1 MEKNYITITQ
11 LSKYLKYKFDGDPN
25 LTNVYLKGEI
35 SNFKAH
41 TRGHFYFT
49 LKDEGSRINA
59 VMFSSSASKL
69 KFTPI
74 DGMKVLVT
82 GKVTVYEATGGYQIY
97 VNDMLEDG
105 VGNLYIAFEQL
116 KKKLEQE
123 GLFAKEHK
131 KKIPRMP
138 KKIGIVTASTGAAI
152 RDILTTL
159 KRRYPVVETI
169 LFPALVQGASAASDI
184 ARKIEIANTYDIDT
198 LIVGRGGGS
207 IEDLWPFNEEIVARA
222 IYNSKVPVISA
233 VGHEIDFTIADFVAD
248 LRAPTPTAA
257 AELAVVDINTV
268 IDYLEKSRTR
278 SYQAIRQLIEN
289 KTLIL
294 NNLKESYILKK
305 PSNIYE
311 VKEQK
316 LDMLID
322 RLNISMKNT
331 VEKYNVRLFKTTNS
345 YVLNNPSI
353 LYLSK
358 QENLKNIYKRLNKEI
373 DIILTNNKTKLFKLE
388 NSYVLT
394 NPSILYKYKE
404 QNLISII
411 SKLEVLNPLNT
422 LKRGYAIIR
431 KKDTVINDIKDISK
445 NDEISIQVK
454 NGNIITKVMKV
465 SDNNGN

>member
-41 TRGHFYFT
+41 TRGHYYFT

-59 VMFSSSASKL
+59 VMFASSASKL

-82 GKVTVYEATGGYQIY
+82 GKVTIYEATGGYQIY

-116 KKKLEQE
+116 KKKLESE
-123 GLFAKEHK
+123 GLFDKEHK

-138 KKIGIVTASTGAAI
+138 KRVGIVTASTGAAI
-152 RDILTTL
+152 RDILTTI
-159 KRRYPVVETI
+159 KRRYPITETI
-169 LFPALVQGASAASDI
+169 LFPALVQGKDAAADI

-233 VGHEIDFTIADFVAD
+233 VGHEVDFTIADFVAD

-268 IDYLEKSRTR
+268 IDYLEKAKNR
-278 SYQAIRQLIEN
+278 SYQSIRKLIEN
-289 KTLIL
+289 KMLIL
-294 NNLKESYILKK
+294 NNLKDSYILKK
-305 PSNIYE
+305 PTNIYE
-311 VKEQK
+311 VKEQL
-316 LDMLID
+316 LDILID
-322 RLNISMKNT
+322 RTNISMKNII
-331 VEKYNVRLFKTTNS
+331 EKYNVRLFKTTNS
-345 YVLNNPSI
+345 YVLNNPNI
-353 LYLSK
+353 LYLGK
-358 QENLKNIYKRLNKEI
+358 LENLKNINHRLNKEI
-373 DIILTNNKTKLFKLE
+373 EIILNDYKSKMFKLE
-388 NSYVLT
+388 NSFVLN
-394 NPSILYKYKE
+394 NPDILYKYKE
-404 QNLISII
+404 QNLINII

-422 LKRGYAIIR
+422 LKRGYAII
-431 KKDTVINDIKDISK
+431 KKDDKVINDITSISK
-445 NDEISIQVK
+445 DDNLTIQIK
-454 NGNIITKVMKV
+454 NGNIEAKVMKV
-465 SDNNGN
+465 SEE

>member
-331 VEKYNVRLFKTTNS
+331 VEKYNVRLFTATNS

-373 DIILTNNKTKLFKLE
+373 NIILTNNKTKLFKLE